1 MQIAVYKKERDPE
14 KPKKPPTAFFFFLTD
29 FRAQM
34 AGQKIETGRRL
45 TEICGE
51 QWNKLTEEQ
60 KSPYMNIYAAE
71 VKKYQDA
78 MEEYKSRVSDVDLK
92 FIDLNIQ
99 TKWRMHR
106 HHDRQMDSTT
116 YRKKLQTKTYNS
128 HNTSILRWQKKSRG
142 LAERGQEE
150 EQENE
155 QH

>member
-1 MQIAVYKKERDPE
+1 MFPILKQIAVYKKERDPE

-78 MEEYKSRVSDVDLK
+78 MEEYKSRVSCTNKQD
-92 FIDLNIQ
+92 
-99 TKWRMHR
+99 
-106 HHDRQMDSTT
+106 
-116 YRKKLQTKTYNS
+116 
-128 HNTSILRWQKKSRG
+128 
-142 LAERGQEE
+142 
-150 EQENE
+150 
-155 QH
+155 

>member
-1 MQIAVYKKERDPE
+1 MFPILKQIAVYKKERDPE

-78 MEEYKSRVSDVDLK
+78 MEEYKSRVSCTNKQDW
-92 FIDLNIQ
+92 Q
-99 TKWRMHR
+99 TSWLDSQLWRNFKVQWR
-106 HHDRQMDSTT
+106 IV
-116 YRKKLQTKTYNS
+116 N
-128 HNTSILRWQKKSRG
+128 
-142 LAERGQEE
+142 QE
-150 EQENE
+150 
-155 QH
+155 